1 MKREAITGL
10 FVIVILLGLYSIN
23 KVNLGY
29 SIPDEKRYIQSTKE
43 MFASGDYITP
53 RYHGSLRFQK
63 PILFYWLII
72 LSYKIFGVT
81 IFGARFPSILAAL
94 LNVII
99 TYLLTRTL
107 FNKKA
112 ALFSG
117 LTLATCEVFF
127 TYAGFAV
134 TDMTFI
140 LFIALAIYSFV
151 KAYLS
156 DAPAA
161 IGGGGTPSRGWKG
174 ECRYLYM
181 YVFMALAVLTKGPLG
196 FFYPALTIGAFIV
209 MRKDWAVVKEV
220 KFVLGMS
227 IFIAISAPWFITM
240 IILHGNEYLN
250 NVWSLEIIK
259 KLNIGGSPAI
269 CSGWPPVLGG
279 LTHYFLSVFYYFGM
293 IFLRHLPWSVFLPA
307 AIFSLPRRA
316 VSYRGREKCG
326 LHLILAWFFAVF
338 VIITA
343 IWSRESYYILPLSAP
358 LAIFMGCY
366 LADITEEN
374 NLCRSMLFIIPF
386 ILFIVLSAVIFA
398 AWTCISFYVFD
409 KSIFSLSLL
418 MWLFPISMLTAYFLR
433 NRKKILLPVSLCGTA
448 IACFGYFAGSA
459 LPLLN
464 NDPLPHFADEIRQVI
479 KEGDLIATESESV
492 SYHRLNVYLDAY
504 SVIGIRKDSLN
515 DFLSNKDKRAFCL
528 VSAKHYE
535 EFVAESL
542 KKRLYILDKAPDW
555 KRIDKQNLRY
565 FKNLGLFILQ
575 NKRGAVKEA
584 LKEEIY
590 LVSNKE

>member
-1 MKREAITGL
+1 MKKDAIIIL
-10 FVIVILLGLYSIN
+10 FVIAVLLGLYSIN
-23 KVNLGY
+23 KINLGY

-43 MFASGDYITP
+43 MEASGDYITP
-53 RYHGSLRFQK
+53 RYHGNLRFQK

-72 LSYKIFGVT
+72 FSYKIFGVT
-81 IFGARFPSILAAL
+81 IFGARFPSILAAV

-127 TYAGFAV
+127 MYAGFAV

-140 LFIALAIYSFV
+140 LFIALAIYSFI
-151 KAYLS
+151 KAYLGDIKS
-156 DAPAA
+156 
-161 IGGGGTPSRGWKG
+161 KF
-174 ECRYLYM
+174 RYLYM

-196 FFYPALTIGAFIV
+196 FFYPALTIAAFIV
-209 MRKDWAVVKEV
+209 IRKDWAVMKEV
-220 KFVLGMS
+220 KLILGMS

-259 KLNIGGSPAI
+259 KLNISRSGESPAF
-269 CSGWPPVLGG
+269 GG
-279 LTHYFLSVFYYFGM
+279 PIHYFSSVFYYFGM

-307 AIFSLPRRA
+307 AIFSLPHRA
-316 VSYRGREKCG
+316 VSFHKKEKCG
-326 LHLILAWFFAVF
+326 LHLMLAWFFVVF
-338 VIITA
+338 ITIAA
-343 IWSRESYYILPLSAP
+343 IWSRESYYILPLSVP
-358 LAIFMGCY
+358 LAIFIGKY
-366 LADITEEN
+366 LADLTEEN
-374 NLCRSMLFIIPF
+374 NLYRSALFIIPF
-386 ILFIVLSAVIFA
+386 VLIIILSAVTFA
-398 AWTCISFYVFD
+398 AWMCISFYVFD
-409 KSIFSLSLL
+409 RPIFSLSLL
-418 MWLFPISMLTAYFLR
+418 MWLLPMGMLAAYLLQATPAAIGGGGAPLVGR
-433 NRKKILLPVSLCGTA
+433 KILLPISMCATA
-448 IACFGYFAGSA
+448 IACFAYFAGGV

-464 NDPLPHFADEIRQVI
+464 NDPLSHFADEIRQVI

-492 SYHRLNVYLDAY
+492 SYHRLNVYLDTY

-515 DFLSNKDKRAFCL
+515 EFLSNKDKRVFCL

-535 EFVAESL
+535 EFVAENL
-542 KKRLYILDKAPDW
+542 KKRLHILDKAPDW
-555 KRIDKQNLRY
+555 KRLDKQNRQY
-565 FKNLGLFILQ
+565 FENLVSYILQ

-584 LKEEIY
+584 LKEKVY